1 MPVYV
6 YRCESCSNEFE
17 KRQGFEVQPVTECP
31 ECGGRCERVIQPVNT
46 IVKQAG
52 WRREK
57 QADGSAIY
65 TK

>member
-6 YRCESCSNEFE
+6 YSCESCGAEFE
-17 KRQGFEVQPVTECP
+17 KRQGFEDLPVIECP
-31 ECGGRCERVIQPVNT
+31 ECCGRCKRVIQPVVS
-46 IVKQAG
+46 IVKQDG

-57 QADGSAIY
+57 QSDGSAIY